1 MRVNPLRYRLRNLKY
16 AIFILPSEVL
26 LTRERPANRIL
37 TGDVGLLW
45 FLFVSELAFTK
56 FLAAALL
63 AADCIDLPFAIRMR
77 QKPAVRK

>member
-1 MRVNPLRYRLRNLKY
+1 MIKLETHDKSARNIY
-16 AIFILPSEVL
+16 HFSSIS
-26 LTRERPANRIL
+26 ERPANRIL

-63 AADCIDLPFAIRMR
+63 AADCIDLPFAIR
-77 QKPAVRK
+77 